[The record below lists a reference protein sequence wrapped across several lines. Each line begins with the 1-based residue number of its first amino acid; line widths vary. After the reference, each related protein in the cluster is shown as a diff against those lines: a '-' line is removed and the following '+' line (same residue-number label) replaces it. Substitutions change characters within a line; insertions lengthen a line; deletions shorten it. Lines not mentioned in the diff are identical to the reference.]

1 MDRFENA
8 RVFAAVIEG
17 GGFTRAAE
25 RLGLSR
31 AATSKH
37 VLQLE
42 QRLGARLLDRTT
54 RRVSV
59 TAAGR
64 TFYEQCR
71 RILADLEEAERT
83 AGELHNEPRG
93 ELRVIAPTNFGLT
106 EIGTAIT
113 DFLVA
118 YPQLRINLT
127 LNDHLTD
134 PIEGG
139 YDVAIS
145 VDMPR
150 GTSSSLVAC
159 KLYTSQRVLCAAPD
173 YLARRGEPQRPDDL
187 THHDCLSYSYL
198 AVPDEWHFVGP
209 DGERVVKVSGPI
221 VTSHR
226 PVLRTAAV
234 RGLGIAYGPADFFRD
249 DIEAGRLI
257 AVLPNHQLPEATIYA
272 IYPVSKQLSAK
283 VKVFNDFIATYF
295 AENQRP
301 LRSQATTSAAFL
313 SGGNT
318 G

>member
-8 RVFAAVIEG
+8 RVFTTVIEA

-42 QRLGARLLDRTT
+42 ARLGARLLNRTT

-71 RILADLEEAERT
+71 RILAELDEAERS
-83 AGELHNEPRG
+83 ASQLHNEPRG
-93 ELRVIAPTNFGLT
+93 ELRVVAPTNFGLA

-127 LNDHLTD
+127 LNDRLTD

-139 YDVAIS
+139 YDIAIS

-150 GTSSSLVAC
+150 GASTSLVVR
-159 KLYTSQRVLCAAPD
+159 KLNTSRRILCAAPD
-173 YLARRGEPQRPDDL
+173 YLTRRGTPQMPEDL
-187 THHDCLSYSYL
+187 AGHECLSYSYV
-198 AVPDEWHFVGP
+198 AAPEEWHLIGVY
-209 DGERVVKVSGPI
+209 GERVVKVSGPI

-226 PVLRTAAV
+226 HVLRAAAA

-249 DIEAGRLI
+249 DLKAGQLVP
-257 AVLPNHQLPEATIYA
+257 VLPDYQLPEATIYA
-272 IYPVSKQLSAK
+272 VYPVSRQLSAK
-283 VKVFNDFIATYF
+283 LKAFNDFMARYF
-295 AENQRP
+295 AASPIFR
-301 LRSQATTSAAFL
+301 
-313 SGGNT
+313 
-318 G
+318 